1 MRVARTI
8 LFAVQLVAPAW
19 TSSGAAQSPIPW
31 WPTAGTVLLAG
42 GGLDSTQADEFAKR
56 LIALA
61 GGPDALIVIIPT
73 ADPNLPPRV
82 GSRGRPSEPEELR
95 RYFESLGARHV
106 IVLHTRD
113 RKTANTE
120 AFAGVLRSA
129 KAAFLSGGQSLLL
142 EAAYR
147 GTLVERELRALLAR
161 GGVIGGDSAGAI
173 AIGCLWLTW
182 LPGPFGKRSDEFC
195 VLPGVAVSPHANRA
209 RGFVV
214 DDEVLKYLRTHAG
227 IIGIDIDENTIV
239 ELRRGQA
246 EVFGNGTARFLDPA
260 KDPREPYLRLAS
272 GERHALTP

>member
-1 MRVARTI
+1 
-8 LFAVQLVAPAW
+8 
-19 TSSGAAQSPIPW
+19 
-31 WPTAGTVLLAG
+31 
-42 GGLDSTQADEFAKR
+42 
-56 LIALA
+56 
-61 GGPDALIVIIPT
+61 LIVIIPT
-73 ADPNLPPRV
+73 ADPNLPPRI

-113 RKTANTE
+113 RKTANSE

-195 VLPGVAVSPHANRA
+195 VLPGVAVSPHASRA

-227 IIGIDIDENTIV
+227 IIGIDIDENTMV

-260 KDPREPYLRLAS
+260 KNPREAYLRLAS
-272 GERHALTP
+272 GERHALAP